1 VGHCQKLKNNDC
13 CFENA
18 IAPRALEHVGP
29 PAAGRFQSLTE
40 AAVVGAR
47 AVIRATSGK
56 AKEKPRH
63 AEDRAKFRESVRQ
76 QRVDARRSGKEKP
89 RPAHPLLA
97 LEAGLS
103 SARSFAARGRHD

>member
-1 VGHCQKLKNNDC
+1 MSPRFAPTRPRLLSVSNCAWAGCVGHCQKLKNNDR

-18 IAPRALEHVGP
+18 IALRALEHVGP

-56 AKEKPRH
+56 SKRKAPPRGGQGQVQGV
-63 AEDRAKFRESVRQ
+63 SPPT
-76 QRVDARRSGKEKP
+76 AR
-89 RPAHPLLA
+89 
-97 LEAGLS
+97 
-103 SARSFAARGRHD
+103 